1 MSIPQYPKPDFDPP
15 PAVNPNDTGPWS
27 NRGLTLH
34 RTLRHMG
41 LSMKKCNE
49 YIQGIG
55 RVHGDYVVYP
65 FSAMTIA
72 QIESSVETEMI
83 MLYPTDIYKKDQIAD
98 EWSKKP
104 KAKNGK
110 TAERGWSNNIVPF
123 AKHLCERRPSE
134 VDGGLENSF
143 VIESIRDKD
152 SYVFINQL
160 TCEAGGEEKG
170 QTRVAHRPV
179 SIGTF
184 TMRRDTEKHKEGT
197 DRSLMTTIQTDHKA
211 HTDFPFHYEDGKTL
225 VVEIK
230 LLCGHNDFRGGGGHM
245 IRKFLEFAA
254 EFCTEGETSFICALD
269 ATRNA
274 ATTRFYNGM
283 GFVSDSFVEV
293 GNYFENGSLNY
304 IEKLNRFVRVVKL
317 NPDKAG
323 TLL

>member
-1 MSIPQYPKPDFDPP
+1 MGPP
-15 PAVNPNDTGPWS
+15 
-27 NRGLTLH
+27 
-34 RTLRHMG
+34 
-41 LSMKKCNE
+41 MKKCNE
-49 YIQGIG
+49 YKGGIG

-65 FSAMTIA
+65 YSAMTKA
-72 QIESSVETEMI
+72 QIDSSVETEMI
-83 MLYPTDIYKKDQIAD
+83 MLYPTDVYKKDQIAD

-143 VIESIRDKD
+143 VISSILDKE

-160 TCEAGGEEKG
+160 TCEAGDKEKN

-184 TMRRDTEKHKEGT
+184 TMRRKREEHKKGT
-197 DRSLMTTIQTDHKA
+197 NRSLMTTIQTDHEK

-230 LLCGHNDFRGGGGHM
+230 LLCGHNDFRGGGAHM
-245 IRKFLEFAA
+245 IRKIVEFAA
-254 EFCTEGETSFICALD
+254 AFCIEGETSFICALD
-269 ATRNA
+269 ATQNA
-274 ATTRFYNGM
+274 ATRNFYKGM
-283 GFVSDSFVEV
+283 GFVCDSWVEV
-293 GNYFENGSLNY
+293 ENYFENGSLNC
-304 IEKLNRFVRVVKL
+304 IEELDRFVRVVKL
-317 NPDKAG
+317 NPYRAG